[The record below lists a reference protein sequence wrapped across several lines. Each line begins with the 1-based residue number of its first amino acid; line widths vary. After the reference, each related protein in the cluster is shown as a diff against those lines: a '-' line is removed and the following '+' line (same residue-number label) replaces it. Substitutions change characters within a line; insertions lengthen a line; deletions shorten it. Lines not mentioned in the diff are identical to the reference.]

1 MAVELGGGLKSMVRR
16 GLERISG
23 NAAGQRALRFIARQS
38 MSLMGIGSGGV
49 VAESGEAA
57 AVALLPKLCP
67 PPFRILDVGANAGQF
82 MSMAYT
88 TLREKPVAYHAFEP
102 ARATFERLKETAGA
116 IGAQP
121 PPVLNKLALGRSSG
135 TATLYSDAPGS
146 GLASL
151 THRRLGHFGIDFS
164 QFEIVD
170 VLTVDEYCASV
181 GLEAIDLLKM
191 DVEGHELD
199 VLAGATRL
207 LGRRGIRIVL
217 FEFGGAAIDTKISLQ
232 DFFYF
237 FQEHNMCLH
246 RITPSG
252 YLHPMPTYDEFDE
265 QFRTTNF
272 LATLEPTE
280 SGPGTVKTSSSPVA
294 R

>member
-1 MAVELGGGLKSMVRR
+1 MLY
-16 GLERISG
+16 
-23 NAAGQRALRFIARQS
+23 FIARQS

-49 VAESGEAA
+49 VADSGEAA
-57 AVALLPKLCP
+57 AVALLPTLCS

-82 MSMAYT
+82 MSMAYA
-88 TLREKPVAYHAFEP
+88 TLGEHPVVYHAFEP
-102 ARATFERLKETAGA
+102 ARSTFERLKEAAVA
-116 IGAQP
+116 IRAQAP
-121 PPVLNKLALGRSSG
+121 PTLNNLALGRSRG

-151 THRRLGHFGIDFS
+151 THRRLDHFGIDFS
-164 QFEIVD
+164 QSENVD
-170 VLTVDEYCASV
+170 VLTVDEYCAAA
-181 GLEAIDLLKM
+181 GLDTIDLLKM

-199 VLAGATRL
+199 VLAGATKL

-217 FEFGGAAIDTKISLQ
+217 FEFGGTAIDTKSFLQ

-237 FQEHNMCLH
+237 FREHRMRLH

-272 LATLEPTE
+272 LATLEASE
-280 SGPGTVKTSSSPVA
+280 WAATVKTSGAPVPG
-294 R
+294 